1 MQLTPA
7 NLQLFFTQLDT
18 RFTLGIRNAARWS
31 DPFVTQYSVATE
43 NVLHGWIGMIEN
55 MRIWRGARVVREPAP
70 QTYSVPMLP
79 WELTAAIDMFKV
91 ITDQYGLYF
100 PLAQRL
106 GSKTGKLQDYAVR
119 DMLQG
124 KGELGAVPFSL
135 GPDGVAFWSASH
147 PVDYWDASNGTF
159 VNDYGASGTSI
170 DGITVGGAFGTQS
183 YATAWEDMAG
193 RLNESGEAIGV
204 NPDRV
209 AVPTQLLFP
218 ARVVLQSMMFSP
230 PVLGTMGTGAT
241 GTANAPF
248 VGNMDNP
255 LRGSADIT
263 ATPDLNAHPTAWYL
277 GDTSDVMKPLGWAVH
292 TAPTYVVRNAP
303 TDPSVFDQHRFLHGS
318 WAYATPHWGFAW
330 QLSRSGI

>member
-7 NLQLFFTQLDT
+7 NLNLFFTQLDT

-31 DPFVTQYSVATE
+31 DPFVTTYPMETDTVA
-43 NVLHGWIGMIEN
+43 HGWMGMIEN
-55 MRIWRGARVVREPAP
+55 MRIWRGSRVVREPAP
-70 QTYSVPMLP
+70 QIYQVPMLP

-91 ITDQYGLYF
+91 MTDKYGLYF

-106 GSKTGKLQDYAVR
+106 GAKTGKLQDYAFR
-119 DMLQG
+119 DLLQG
-124 KGELGAVPFSL
+124 KGELGAAPFSY

-147 PVDYWDASNGTF
+147 PVDYWDASKGTYA
-159 VNDYGASGTSI
+159 NDYGTAGVSVG
-170 DGITVGGAFGTQS
+170 GITVGGYWSTTS
-183 YATAWEDMAG
+183 YVTAWEDMAS

-209 AVPTQLLFP
+209 LLPTQLIFP
-218 ARVVLQSMMFSP
+218 GRVVLQSMFFSP
-230 PVLGTMGTGAT
+230 PQLGYMGSTTGA
-241 GTANAPF
+241 NAAF

-255 LRGSADIT
+255 MRGSADIT
-263 ATPDLNAHPTAWYL
+263 STPDLNAQPTAWYL

-303 TDPSVFDQHRFLHGS
+303 TDPSVFDQHRYLHGS
-318 WAYATPHWGFAW
+318 WAYSTPHWGFPW
-330 QLSRSGI
+330 QLTRSGV